1 MSGHSKWS
9 SIRHKKG
16 AVDARRGKIFT
27 KLIKE
32 ITVAARTGGGD
43 QAANPRLRGAIQA
56 AKSEN
61 MPKDNIERAIKK
73 GTGELEGV
81 SYEEAVYEGYGPG
94 GAAILIESLTDN
106 KNRAIAEIRHI
117 INKAGGKIGA
127 AGCVAWMFAKKGYIV
142 VENTAVDEDVL
153 MEAAIDAGAED
164 VRQDNSNYEIITA
177 IEDFEQ
183 VKAAIDKRSISCIAA
198 EITMLPQSTIKLRGQ
213 EAEQMIRLMETLEDC
228 EDVQKVYTNADIPE
242 ELVGR

>member
-43 QAANPRLRGAIQA
+43 PVANSRLRGAIQA

-142 VENTAVDEDVL
+142 VKNTAVDEDVL
-153 MEAAIDAGAED
+153 METAIDAGAED
-164 VRQDNSNYEIITA
+164 VREDNSNYEIITA

-183 VKAAIDKRSISCIAA
+183 VKAAIDKRSISYIAA

-228 EDVQKVYTNADIPE
+228 EDVQKVHTNADIPE
-242 ELVGR
+242 ELVGG